1 MSTTKTISMTLAKAT
16 PEDFRIMWKV
26 SKAHQNLAWAHN
38 RQRELRLK
46 MLIIGRLEQ
55 LGSGGFIRIVM
66 GCESLIAE
74 CCDPKVDHLALKP
87 VYGAAPELVASAMR
101 LESRGFFVPVT
112 CADDG
117 TLSDMKRMREALM
130 AAAVTP

>member
-1 MSTTKTISMTLAKAT
+1 MTLAKAT

-26 SKAHQNLAWAHN
+26 SKAHQNLAWSHN

-55 LGSGGFIRIVM
+55 LGSGGFLRIVM

-87 VYGAAPELVASAMR
+87 IYGAAPQMLILLGDFLDELGGDSLTELQARV
-101 LESRGFFVPVT
+101 LIEQVT
-112 CADDG
+112 G
-117 TLSDMKRMREALM
+117 VK
-130 AAAVTP
+130 P

>member
-1 MSTTKTISMTLAKAT
+1 MSLAKAT

-55 LGSGGFIRIVM
+55 LGTGGFMRIVM
-66 GCESLIAE
+66 GAETLIDQ
-74 CCDPKVDHLALKP
+74 CCDARVDFLAFKP
-87 VYGAAPELVASAMR
+87 VYGAAPEL
-101 LESRGFFVPVT
+101 L
-112 CADDG
+112 
-117 TLSDMKRMREALM
+117 EALKAM
-130 AAAVTP
+130 LARFGGAGDKPAPAEVLAHAAIAHSMGVLQ